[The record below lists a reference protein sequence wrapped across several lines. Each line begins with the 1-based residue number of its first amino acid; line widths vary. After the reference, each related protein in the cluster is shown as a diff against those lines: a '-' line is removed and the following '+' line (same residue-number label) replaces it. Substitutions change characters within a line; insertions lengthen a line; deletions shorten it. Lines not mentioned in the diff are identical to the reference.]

1 MKKLIIGIIVILT
14 LLAGCGANN
23 EKDDTS
29 NGITET
35 DSEHLEL
42 DEPSDNNIDDSESVK
57 EINAEENFQ
66 GLISD
71 IKYLE
76 RDELL
81 CISLTDYTTIFYD
94 VKNNN
99 LINDPE
105 LKSEYLTAERESDS
119 NKNIRVYDFLGNDV
133 TDRFIADFEH
143 ENIIGVCH
151 LEANDVIWVK
161 EYNETPEHSEIIV
174 KAFDELGNEICR
186 VSSDNEY
193 FAEMVDYIERFK
205 NISL

>member
-119 NKNIRVYDFLGNDV
+119 NKNIRVYDF
-133 TDRFIADFEH
+133 
-143 ENIIGVCH
+143 
-151 LEANDVIWVK
+151 
-161 EYNETPEHSEIIV
+161 
-174 KAFDELGNEICR
+174 
-186 VSSDNEY
+186 
-193 FAEMVDYIERFK
+193 
-205 NISL
+205 